1 MFATV
6 AAHATATA
14 TATATRAS
22 AASSSTFSFANIA
35 LSAQTLLSRPSWDV
49 ALVLALLAIA
59 FFYGISTG
67 KKKAVTAIIYTY
79 VSFAVF
85 SAIPSERLASIVRI
99 PQPFF
104 LKAALFGVIFI
115 ILMFLFGRTRTR
127 GFARPGAWWQIFV
140 LSVTQVGLLAHIIF
154 GFLPQEQIATLAPL
168 TKNFFANQDIH
179 VWWFLG
185 PLTLLAFFKRFTSLE
200 D

>member
-85 SAIPSERLASIVRI
+85 
-99 PQPFF
+99 
-104 LKAALFGVIFI
+104 
-115 ILMFLFGRTRTR
+115 
-127 GFARPGAWWQIFV
+127 
-140 LSVTQVGLLAHIIF
+140 
-154 GFLPQEQIATLAPL
+154 
-168 TKNFFANQDIH
+168 
-179 VWWFLG
+179 
-185 PLTLLAFFKRFTSLE
+185 
-200 D
+200 